1 LAFTS
6 AKNGQNGVEAGS
18 RGSSQPFTGGY
29 VSFLYFPY
37 ALPGFAA
44 ALIALALSSYV
55 FLTRKQHDS
64 PGARTFSGFMLSTGI
79 WSLATAMTT
88 LSHFTG
94 QVFWAKVGY
103 IAIATLPP
111 LWFVFVLQQRGNL
124 NRSVARWL
132 FVIPALTIILVWT
145 NEFHH
150 IFWLA
155 TSFDQNVMPPAFE
168 TVRGFWFWG
177 VHTLYSYGL
186 LVSSILLL
194 LWQLR
199 NTPPSQ
205 RAQLVLLISAVSV
218 PLVIN
223 GLYIMGFRLL
233 GSVDP
238 TSLAFAISGT
248 FIAFALF
255 RFQLLRLEPIA
266 FRTVFENLPDAI
278 IVLDGKSTIVSLNTA
293 AKGMLGN
300 NPHLI
305 GKDINTVIENWSELV
320 ARYNEAGQPN
330 YQVLFNFQGLQRHLN
345 VSSSLLHNTQ
355 GKFIG
360 SVVVARDIS
369 ESKAFQEQAYRDPL
383 TNLAN
388 RRMLELEG
396 ELLFANCVR
405 SNQPLSVLYMDLDGF
420 KGINDKHGHKTG
432 DFLLQYTSERLRGCV
447 RNNDL
452 LVRLGGDEFVVVLPN
467 ANRERALE
475 VMERIRV
482 ALERPFG
489 IAGEQLAVSASIGL
503 ALYPDDARSLGELL
517 EKADTA
523 MYKAK
528 HRRLR
533 DTVSK

>member
-1 LAFTS
+1 MVWSRLERGRAADVS
-6 AKNGQNGVEAGS
+6 GGVV
-18 RGSSQPFTGGY
+18 TL
-29 VSFLYFPY
+29 LYLPY
-37 ALPGFAA
+37 ALPGSIA

-64 PGARTFSGFMLSTGI
+64 PGARTFSGFMLTTGV
-79 WSLATAMTT
+79 WSLATALAA
-88 LSHFTG
+88 LSNYDG

-103 IAIATLPP
+103 IAITTLPP
-111 LWFVFVLQQRGNL
+111 LWFVFVLQQRGHL
-124 NRSVARWL
+124 NKMLARSL
-132 FVIPALTIILVWT
+132 FAIPVLTIFLVWT
-145 NEFHH
+145 NDLHN
-150 IFWLA
+150 IFWLK
-155 TSFDQNVMPPAFE
+155 TSFNESVTPPAFE

-186 LVSSILLL
+186 LVSSLLLL

-199 NTPPSQ
+199 SAAPSQ
-205 RAQLVLLISAVSV
+205 RGQLALLMCAVSI

-223 GLYIMGFRLL
+223 ALYIMGFQLL

-238 TSLAFAISGT
+238 TSLAFAFSGAS
-248 FIAFALF
+248 IAFALF
-255 RFQLLRLEPIA
+255 RFQLLQLEPIA

-278 IVLDGKSTIVSLNTA
+278 IVLDRKQKIVSINNA

-300 NPHLI
+300 NAHLV

-320 ARYNEAGQPN
+320 ARYEAAGQPN
-330 YQVLFNFQGLQRHLN
+330 YQVLFNFQGIQRHLN
-345 VSSSLLHNTQ
+345 VSSSLLHNER
-355 GKFIG
+355 GKVIG
-360 SVVVARDIS
+360 AVVVARDIS

-396 ELLFANCVR
+396 ELLFNNCMR
-405 SNQPLSVLYMDLDGF
+405 SNQPLSILYLDLDGF
-420 KGINDKHGHKTG
+420 KSINDKHGHKTG
-432 DFLLQYTSERLRGCV
+432 DYLLQYASERLKGCV
-447 RNNDL
+447 RNDDL
-452 LVRLGGDEFVVVLPN
+452 LVRLGGDEFVVVLPK

-489 IAGEQLAVSASIGL
+489 IAGEQLKVSASIGL
-503 ALYPDDARSLGELL
+503 ALYPDDARSLAELL
-517 EKADTA
+517 EKADAT

-528 HRRLR
+528 HQRLR
-533 DTVSK
+533 DTVTK